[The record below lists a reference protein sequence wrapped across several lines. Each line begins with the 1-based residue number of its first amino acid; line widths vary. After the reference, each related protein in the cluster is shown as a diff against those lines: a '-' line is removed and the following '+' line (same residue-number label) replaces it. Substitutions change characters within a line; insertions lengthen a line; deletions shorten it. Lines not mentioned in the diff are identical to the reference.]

1 MVRETEKMLTLS
13 TQDQISHLIEKVQF
27 GLTDSPTEAPP
38 GTSPLG
44 PAALRRGGTA
54 PSFRRGA
61 ASRSGE
67 LSSPYLIAKNEP

>member
-1 MVRETEKMLTLS
+1 MREEPRKAN
-13 TQDQISHLIEKVQF
+13 IEYASHLIEELVRAHRQAHR
-27 GLTDSPTEAPP
+27 APP

-61 ASRSGE
+61 ASFSGVRRNTI
-67 LSSPYLIAKNEP
+67 LIAETEL